1 MVREEDSDYEQE
13 EAHVASLIKQ
23 GTMGAFGYDQIVA
36 NCDGDP
42 VRKKQNDADLQEL
55 EIRQFEKSKRFLQA
69 QALFKDA
76 DDATMA

>member
-1 MVREEDSDYEQE
+1 
-13 EAHVASLIKQ
+13 
-23 GTMGAFGYDQIVA
+23 MGAFGYDQIVA